1 MDMAKPIDEAKHA
14 AILSSAIHCINLHGL
29 HATTSAIAKGAGV
42 SAGTLFVYFP
52 DKVTLLNSLY
62 LALKSEIMASLA
74 YAFPAEGTI
83 KVKAFHAWKTYV
95 IWARQHPERR
105 HVLQQ
110 LMLSCFIT
118 EEAHQKAQAM
128 LKEVHDVLAELGNS
142 RNGNN
147 VAFITSVMT
156 SLAET
161 TIDFVLKA
169 PADENKIIDMG
180 FRMFWQALEISPDQ
194 Q

>member
-1 MDMAKPIDEAKHA
+1 MAKPIDEAKHE
-14 AILSSAIHCINLHGL
+14 AILSSAIDCINVHGL

-52 DKVTLLNSLY
+52 DKVTLINSLY

-74 YAFPAEGTI
+74 YEFPFEGSI
-83 KVKAFHAWKTYV
+83 KVKVFHAWKTYIV
-95 IWARQHPERR
+95 WARQHPERR

-118 EEAHQKAQAM
+118 EESQQKAQTM
-128 LKEVHDVLAELGNS
+128 LHDVHDVLAELGNS

-161 TIDFVLKA
+161 TIDFVLKE
-169 PADENKIIDMG
+169 PANEPQIIDMG
-180 FRMFWQALEISPDQ
+180 FRMFWQALEVAPDTN
-194 Q
+194 